1 MSDKYRQVYEK
12 SISDPEGFW
21 KEVSNGIFWYKKPTK
36 ILNSTNPPFYKWFED
51 GITNAC
57 YNAVDLHVKNGNGEK
72 IAIIYDS
79 PITKTQKKIKYKEL
93 QDQVSKFAGAL

>member
-1 MSDKYRQVYEK
+1 MSDKYRKIYDK
-12 SISDPEGFW
+12 SINDSEGFW
-21 KEVSNGIFWYKKPTK
+21 KEVSNEIFWYKKPTK

-79 PITKTQKKIKYKEL
+79 PITCLLYTSPSPR
-93 QDQVSKFAGAL
+93 D